1 MILGKSALQRINR
14 HHDTP
19 LHPLRPGNLSGTQ
32 ALEEA
37 VCSGFAWSP
46 QTLTHGVITVK
57 KTLTYALLLAT
68 ALVLAACEKT
78 PEDKMESAK
87 ESVSEAMENLGD
99 AAKDTGEAIEQKTNE
114 ALGNEPTT
122 GEKIED
128 AASDAADAIEDAGDE
143 VKDAVDD
150 Q

>member
-1 MILGKSALQRINR
+1 M
-14 HHDTP
+14 
-19 LHPLRPGNLSGTQ
+19 
-32 ALEEA
+32 
-37 VCSGFAWSP
+37 
-46 QTLTHGVITVK
+46 TVNK
-57 KTLTYALLLAT
+57 PLTYALLLAT
-68 ALVLAACEKT
+68 ALGLAACEKT

-99 AAKDTGEAIEQKTNE
+99 AAKDTGDAIEQKTNE

-128 AASDAADAIEDAGDE
+128 AASDAADAIEDA
-143 VKDAVDD
+143 KDAVDG

>member
-1 MILGKSALQRINR
+1 MFRLRLAAANSHTWSDNR
-14 HHDTP
+14 EKNPD
-19 LHPLRPGNLSGTQ
+19 LS
-32 ALEEA
+32 
-37 VCSGFAWSP
+37 
-46 QTLTHGVITVK
+46 
-57 KTLTYALLLAT
+57 LLLAT
-68 ALVLAACEKT
+68 ALGLAACEKT

-128 AASDAADAIEDAGDE
+128 AASDAAEAIEDAGDE
-143 VKDAVDD
+143 VKDAVDA